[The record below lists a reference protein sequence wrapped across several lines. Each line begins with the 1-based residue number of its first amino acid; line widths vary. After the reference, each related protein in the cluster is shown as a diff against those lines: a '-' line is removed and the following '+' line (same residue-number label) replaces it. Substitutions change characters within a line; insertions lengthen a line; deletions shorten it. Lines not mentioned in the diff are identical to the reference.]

1 MRVTEDTKWGD
12 LDPSLKKLDN
22 TGGRYTDE
30 LNTFCNNVLSWD
42 NNVAQRKELLDN
54 IEEESYADV
63 RVLYKKWQIAEAKVV
78 ELENK
83 IKRLDK
89 DLGKLIRQL
98 ES

>member
-1 MRVTEDTKWGD
+1 MRITENTKWGD
-12 LDPSLKKLDN
+12 LDPDLKKLDN

-30 LNTFCNNVLSWD
+30 LNTFCNNVLS
-42 NNVAQRKELLDN
+42 VEE
-54 IEEESYADV
+54 EEESYAD
-63 RVLYKKWQIAEAKVV
+63 VLYKKWQIAEAKVV
-78 ELENK
+78 ELQNK

>member
-1 MRVTEDTKWGD
+1 MRVTENTKWGD
-12 LDPSLKKLDN
+12 LDPNLKKLDN

-42 NNVAQRKELLDN
+42 NNVAQRKASKAE
-54 IEEESYADV
+54 EEESYAD
-63 RVLYKKWQIAEAKVV
+63 VLYKKWQIAEAKVV
-78 ELENK
+78 DLQNK

-89 DLGKLIRQL
+89 DLGELIRQL

>member
-1 MRVTEDTKWGD
+1 MRVTENTKWGD
-12 LDPSLKKLDN
+12 LDPDLKKLDN

-42 NNVAQRKELLDN
+42 NNVAQRKASKAE
-54 IEEESYADV
+54 EEESYTD
-63 RVLYKKWQIAEAKVV
+63 VLYKKWQIAEAKVV
-78 ELENK
+78 DLQNK

-89 DLGKLIRQL
+89 DLGELIRQL

>member
-1 MRVTEDTKWGD
+1 MRITENTKWGD
-12 LDPSLKKLDN
+12 LDPDLKKLDN

-30 LNTFCNNVLSWD
+30 LNTFCNN
-42 NNVAQRKELLDN
+42 LLEEE
-54 IEEESYADV
+54 EEESYAD
-63 RVLYKKWQIAEAKVV
+63 VLYKKWQIAEAKVV
-78 ELENK
+78 QLENK

>member
-12 LDPSLKKLDN
+12 LDPELKQLDN

-42 NNVAQRKELLDN
+42 NNVQQRKASKAK
-54 IEEESYADV
+54 EEESYETF
-63 RVLYKKWQIAEAKVV
+63 LYKKWMIAEAKVV
-78 ELENK
+78 QLENK

>member
-1 MRVTEDTKWGD
+1 MRITENTKWGD
-12 LDPSLKKLDN
+12 LDPDLKKLDN

-30 LNTFCNNVLSWD
+30 LNTFCNN
-42 NNVAQRKELLDN
+42 LLEEE
-54 IEEESYADV
+54 EEESYAD
-63 RVLYKKWQIAEAKVV
+63 VLYKKWQIAEAKVV
-78 ELENK
+78 ELQNK

>member
-1 MRVTEDTKWGD
+1 MRITENTKWGD
-12 LDPSLKKLDN
+12 LDPDLQKLDN

-30 LNTFCNNVLSWD
+30 LNTFCNN
-42 NNVAQRKELLDN
+42 LLEEE
-54 IEEESYADV
+54 EEESYAD
-63 RVLYKKWQIAEAKVV
+63 VLYKKWQIAEAKVV

>member
-1 MRVTEDTKWGD
+1 MRITENTKWGD
-12 LDPSLKKLDN
+12 LDPDLQKLDN

-42 NNVAQRKELLDN
+42 NNVAQRKASAE
-54 IEEESYADV
+54 EEESYAD
-63 RVLYKKWQIAEAKVV
+63 VLYKKWQIAEAKVV
-78 ELENK
+78 DLQNK

-89 DLGKLIRQL
+89 DLGELIRQL

>member
-1 MRVTEDTKWGD
+1 MRVTENTKWGD
-12 LDPSLKKLDN
+12 LDPDLKKLDK

-30 LNTFCNNVLSWD
+30 LNTFCNNLLS
-42 NNVAQRKELLDN
+42 VEEE
-54 IEEESYADV
+54 EEESYAD
-63 RVLYKKWQIAEAKVV
+63 VLYKKWQIAEAKVV
-78 ELENK
+78 ELQNK